1 MTKEEL
7 KKILKQFEYETSCK
21 RMKITQF
28 HDTYIVCRFEE
39 IVCKRNPRDPADIE
53 EDVEVIK
60 EKIDLID
67 IAKSIDEMPS
77 WYWHTIAEDI
87 RLWSCVKYSERQLRK
102 VQGEIKEVNAEID
115 KGDLTEDEI
124 RQQCNALNQLF
135 GLESNLKWEINVLLN
150 K

>member
-1 MTKEEL
+1 MIKEEL
-7 KKILKQFEYETSCK
+7 KKIFKRFEYETSCK

-39 IVCKRNPRDPADIE
+39 IVCKCNPRDPADIE

-60 EKIDLID
+60 EKIDLMD
-67 IAKSIDEMPS
+67 IAKAIDEMPS

-102 VQGEIKEVNAEID
+102 VQGEIKEINAEID

-135 GLESNLKWEINVLLN
+135 GLESNLKWEIDTLLN